1 MDINKTR
8 QLLNS
13 LFLLGTLISIIVY
26 FAVEN
31 RTYFVYVCGITL
43 FIKVIEF
50 IIRFTNR

>member
-13 LFLLGTLISIIVY
+13 LFLLGALISIIVY

-31 RTYFVYVCGITL
+31 RTYFFYICGITL
-43 FIKVIEF
+43 FLKVIEF
-50 IIRFTNR
+50 IVRFTNR